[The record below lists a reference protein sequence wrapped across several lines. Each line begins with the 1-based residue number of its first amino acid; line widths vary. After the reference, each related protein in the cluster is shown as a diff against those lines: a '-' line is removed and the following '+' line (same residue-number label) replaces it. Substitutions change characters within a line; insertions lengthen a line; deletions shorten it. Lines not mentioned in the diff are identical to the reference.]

1 MGHLTTNYKT
11 CIFVGFKSFMK
22 KWYDTCWK
30 FALWIVA
37 FMEMHTFY
45 KKLPLFIKNSILHIY
60 KKLEPLIWAFIKNSI
75 FGNNRDPCLLLG
87 LLQLVRLA
95 LPFCLNED
103 LQHLLPSAH
112 GAKLARLVGQPGLKN
127 LIPSLQLL
135 LQLAPLLALPSHFSA
150 ISAGLRKQEPQLVS
164 LLKWLVIL
172 CILPSLL
179 SLFLLL
185 PLFLQPVSTGPQA
198 LIFGQPL
205 HLIWA
210 GLDLLT
216 TALGSSQVV
225 VSKKLIKSWKE
236 NEKRE

>member
-1 MGHLTTNYKT
+1 MPVRDGPLVQVAMGDGRQEIVEEL
-11 CIFVGFKSFMK
+11 CVEEK
-22 KWYDTCWK
+22 KWVSGEGRLDAQEKAGDWWRSRHHDLCL
-30 FALWIVA
+30 A
-37 FMEMHTFY
+37 H
-45 KKLPLFIKNSILHIY
+45 
-60 KKLEPLIWAFIKNSI
+60 
-75 FGNNRDPCLLLG
+75 LLLG

-179 SLFLLL
+179 SLLLLL

-216 TALGSSQVV
+216 TALASSQVV

>member
-1 MGHLTTNYKT
+1 MGDGRQEIVEDL
-11 CIFVGFKSFMK
+11 CVEEK
-22 KWYDTCWK
+22 KWVSGEGRLDVQEKEGEASKADWWRSRHHDLCL
-30 FALWIVA
+30 A
-37 FMEMHTFY
+37 H
-45 KKLPLFIKNSILHIY
+45 
-60 KKLEPLIWAFIKNSI
+60 
-75 FGNNRDPCLLLG
+75 LLLG
-87 LLQLVRLA
+87 LFQLVRLA

-150 ISAGLRKQEPQLVS
+150 ISAGLRKQESQLVS
-164 LLKWLVIL
+164 LQNWLVLL

-179 SLFLLL
+179 SLLLLL
-185 PLFLQPVSTGPQA
+185 PFYLQPFSAGPQA

-205 HLIWA
+205 PLIWA
-210 GLDLLT
+210 GLDFLT
-216 TALGSSQVV
+216 TILGAAQVV